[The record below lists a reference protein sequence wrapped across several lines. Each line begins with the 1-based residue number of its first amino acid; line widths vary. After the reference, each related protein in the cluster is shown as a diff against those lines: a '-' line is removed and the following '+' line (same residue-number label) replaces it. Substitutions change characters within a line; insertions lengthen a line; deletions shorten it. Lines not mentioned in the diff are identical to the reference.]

1 MTKRGEWD
9 SKESK
14 DRELFG
20 ELSVDIEVDESK
32 KQASQ
37 LQENAVEDCLQDIS
51 ATYDDQVQDYQ
62 QKRLAIGTCC
72 IIVNGLVVIYIRS
85 KGHCVLTLLLSIYV
99 VRVTAYWCFQ
109 QKLKGKELQTTIY
122 VAAYHI

>member
-51 ATYDDQVQDYQ
+51 ATYDDQVQDYKEHKEVQ
-62 QKRLAIGTCC
+62 
-72 IIVNGLVVIYIRS
+72 LVVAVLLNHSDIYFSIEGITIRMRS
-85 KGHCVLTLLLSIYV
+85 DLK
-99 VRVTAYWCFQ
+99 AYS
-109 QKLKGKELQTTIY
+109 
-122 VAAYHI
+122 

>member
-1 MTKRGEWD
+1 MTKRCEWD

-99 VRVTAYWCFQ
+99 VRVTAYWPCCY
-109 QKLKGKELQTTIY
+109 LYT
-122 VAAYHI
+122 